1 MTRTDFVKIVP
12 TLIFALILL
21 AFSYVLAPVYAQ
33 ANTTNTTSANAT
45 PAKQANPNVKNV
57 GSGNPM
63 STTTSAGPTNT
74 AHVSIV
80 KGASS
85 PDVSKSYDP
94 TPLTVRVGTAVIWKN
109 NDFSLHTVTSGLPE
123 QGAVGTLFDS
133 SLINPG
139 MTFSHTF
146 NKTGTFDYSCTLHPF
161 MHGQIIVK

>member
-1 MTRTDFVKIVP
+1 MARIDFVKIVP
-12 TLIFALILL
+12 MLIFALILL

-45 PAKQANPNVKNV
+45 SAKQANPNVKNV
-57 GSGNPM
+57 GSNNPM
-63 STTTSAGPTNT
+63 STSAGPTNT

-85 PDVSKSYDP
+85 PDMSKSYDP
-94 TPLTVRVGTAVIWKN
+94 SPLTVRVGTAVIWKN

-146 NKTGTFDYSCTLHPF
+146 NKPGIFDYSCTLHPF
-161 MHGQIIVK
+161 MHGQVIVK